1 MRIVRVN
8 FGCGLTSH
16 IWLAYT
22 SSSGRGERLV
32 YIVCSMIT
40 KGLEVMAK
48 SGKFNKSG
56 IDKIAKDKPV
66 VYRIE
71 TEAGKTNYIGSAG
84 RGNVQDRLND
94 HLGTIPGAQVRIQ
107 QFDSV
112 QKARE
117 SEARAIKRDQPKYNE
132 QGK

>member
-1 MRIVRVN
+1 
-8 FGCGLTSH
+8 
-16 IWLAYT
+16 
-22 SSSGRGERLV
+22 
-32 YIVCSMIT
+32 
-40 KGLEVMAK
+40 MAK
-48 SGKFNKSG
+48 SAAFNKKG
-56 IDKIAKDKPV
+56 VDKLASDKPV

-71 TEAGKTNYIGSAG
+71 TEGGKTNYIGSAG

-94 HLGTIPGAQVRIQ
+94 HLGSIPGAQVRIQ

-117 SEARAIKRDQPKYNE
+117 SEARAIKRHQPKYNQ